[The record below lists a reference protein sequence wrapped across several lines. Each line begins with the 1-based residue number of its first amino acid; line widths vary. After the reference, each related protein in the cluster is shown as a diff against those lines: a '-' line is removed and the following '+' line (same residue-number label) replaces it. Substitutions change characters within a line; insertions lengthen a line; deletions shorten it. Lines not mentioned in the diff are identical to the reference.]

1 MNVLSLFD
9 GISCGQV
16 ALRRT
21 GIEYSK
27 YYASEI
33 DTRAIQV
40 TQKHFPNT
48 IQLGDIQSIIIPE
61 NINLVMG
68 GSPCQGFSNVGMRR
82 GFDDP
87 RSALLYN
94 FVDIVKSVKPKY
106 FLLENVSMKKE
117 WLDIITNL
125 IGVEPICIN
134 SSHFSAQLRKRYY
147 WTNIPQ
153 LPLPEPTT
161 LVLQDIVESGIV
173 DRDKSYCVDAHYSF
187 GTTMK
192 RHVKKTNHMRTLVFE
207 PPTKDKSYT
216 VYNKFVYIEEDDGS
230 YNQYFINLPDGR
242 YTTRKLT
249 PVECERLQTLP
260 DNYTEGHP
268 KTHRYKMLGNGWT
281 VDVIAHIL
289 SGIHGDKE

>member
-1 MNVLSLFD
+1 
-9 GISCGQV
+9 
-16 ALRRT
+16 
-21 GIEYSK
+21 
-27 YYASEI
+27 
-33 DTRAIQV
+33 
-40 TQKHFPNT
+40 
-48 IQLGDIQSIIIPE
+48 
-61 NINLVMG
+61 MG
-68 GSPCQGFSNVGMRR
+68 GSPCQGFSSVGMRR

-125 IGVEPICIN
+125 IGVDPICIN
-134 SSHFSAQLRKRYY
+134 SLHFSAQLRKRYY

-173 DRDKSYCVDAHYSF
+173 DRDKSYCIDASYK
-187 GTTMK
+187 GDTVK
-192 RHVKKTNHMRTLVFE
+192 GYVKKVHHRRTIVFE
-207 PPTKDKSYT
+207 PSIDDFNSFV
-216 VYNKFVYIEEDDGS
+216 VYNKYVEIKEDDGS
-230 YNQYFINLPDGR
+230 YKQYFINLPNGKYKR
-242 YTTRKLT
+242 RGLT
-249 PVECERLQTLP
+249 PIECERLQTLP
-260 DNYTEGHP
+260 DNYTEGHA

-281 VDVIAHIL
+281 VDVIAQIL